1 MATGNPA
8 YALSVNTMTTIA
20 SIASLT
26 QRMLH
31 VNHQLSWRTAAAP
44 AAGSIVQAWYSPKI
58 ASGAFT
64 WVNCI
69 GQTTTGT
76 TTATA
81 DNSLT
86 AGDIAST
93 LQNSLASASYPA
105 SDKLAN
111 NFAGFECDTAS
122 LSANGDWTSL
132 NVLSSIQLDTTITGI
147 NGKLQVG

>member
-8 YALSVNTMTTIA
+8 YALSVNTMTTTA
-20 SIASLT
+20 SVASLSL
-26 QRMLH
+26 RMLF
-31 VNHQLSWRTAAAP
+31 VNHQLSWKTAAAP
-44 AAGSIVQAWYSPKI
+44 PANSVVQAWFSPKI

-81 DNSLT
+81 DNSLS

-93 LQNSLASASYPA
+93 LATSVASASYSA
-105 SDKLAN
+105 DKLTN
-111 NFAGFECDTAS
+111 SMTGYECDTAS
-122 LSANGDWTSL
+122 VGANGDWTSL
-132 NVLSSIQLDTTITGI
+132 NVISSIQLDTTITGI

>member
-8 YALSVNTMTTIA
+8 YALSVNTMTSIA
-20 SIASLT
+20 SIASLS
-26 QRMLH
+26 QRMLY
-31 VNHQLSWRTAAAP
+31 VNHQLSWKTAAAP
-44 AAGSIVQAWYSPKI
+44 AASSVVQAWFSPKI

-81 DNSLT
+81 DNSLS

-93 LQNSLASASYPA
+93 LATSVASASYSA
-105 SDKLAN
+105 DKLAN
-111 NFAGFECDTAS
+111 NFAGFECDSAS